1 MKAAK
6 KVKNYV
12 WLRVLRVVSALAF
25 LKSMITYL
33 IYPTLWW
40 FLAIALAFAALALAI
55 SLLTNNVPIA

>member
-1 MKAAK
+1 MKAQRI
-6 KVKNYV
+6 KNYV
-12 WLRVLRVVSALAF
+12 WLKVLRVVSAIAF
-25 LKSMITYL
+25 VKSMITYL